1 MRISLFL
8 HLSCFLI
15 RCHIWPHS
23 WRATGHSGLAGV
35 ARESPEA
42 LAPRIPPAGPVRNG
56 SRLQR
61 TRARLGSKAE
71 AGARRG
77 GGLKTIKTSETFGFI
92 LGGGMC
98 FFKKSENHTAPKQ
111 NQTKSLTTDHF
122 IKKDRKIPQT
132 LLP

>member
-42 LAPRIPPAGPVRNG
+42 PTPKIPRAGRVRNG

-61 TRARLGSKAE
+61 TSVRLGSEAE

-77 GGLKTIKTSETFGFI
+77 GWVKNNSIKTSTTFGFI

-98 FFKKSENHTAPKQ
+98 FFF
-111 NQTKSLTTDHF
+111 L
-122 IKKDRKIPQT
+122 I
-132 LLP
+132 